1 MEVNFEHVDFIYN
14 KKTKLNNKVLDDVN
28 LKIEEGKITS
38 IIGKSGS
45 GKTTLVELINALN
58 IPDEGKIKVGEF
70 EFDKKTIKKIKNI
83 NDLRVN
89 VGLLF
94 QFPEDQFFNM
104 TVFDEISFGMK
115 YFKNL
120 SANVEKK
127 VFAALKMVGL
137 NDDYLYKNPF
147 KLSNGE
153 KRKIAIASV
162 LSYNPNIL
170 ILDEPT
176 IGLDSISK
184 RNLILLLRNL
194 KTKYNKT
201 IILISHD
208 IEMVHQLS
216 DHIILMNKGK
226 VILEGNKF
234 EVFKQ
239 VDVLKE
245 NGIAVPKIIEFSNLV
260 KEKKGVNIGL
270 RDDINDL
277 LKDIYRHA
285 R

>member
-1 MEVNFEHVDFIYN
+1 MLFRS
-14 KKTKLNNKVLDDVN
+14 

-127 VFAALKMVGL
+127 VSGALKMVGL

-162 LSYNPNIL
+162 LAYNPNIL

-194 KTKYNKT
+194 KAKYNKT

-260 KEKKGVNIGL
+260 KEKKGINIGL